1 MHRFMILLT
10 VVFLIPAGA
19 EVQAKEKDGETPLH
33 VAAGEGIAAKV
44 KVLLEAGAEVEAKDK
59 DGWTPRRYAAGNFNI
74 VTMLSNYR

>member
-10 VVFLIPAGA
+10 VAFLIPAGA
-19 EVQAKEKDGETPLH
+19 EVQAKKKDGETPLH
-33 VAAGEGIAAKV
+33 VAAGEGDAAKV
-44 KVLLEAGAEVEAKDK
+44 KVLLEAGAAVEVKEK

>member
-10 VVFLIPAGA
+10 VAFLIPAGA
-19 EVQAKEKDGETPLH
+19 EVEVKE
-33 VAAGEGIAAKV
+33 
-44 KVLLEAGAEVEAKDK
+44 K